1 MPKRAL
7 LLPVPNRRR
16 RRGGGLSA
24 KDRRRSASTVA
35 TRSLASLLSRALGLT
50 RLRVDA
56 SPYCFAVFVL
66 LMHSTIAIRIENKP
80 THDVMPFHAPAATS
94 SAAAAARMT
103 QRWTRGG
110 VRAGGGRLRLDGLR
124 ELAVVGLKGG
134 DPEEYRVLEVLLGSA
149 PRSLER
155 TSLTFRDDAA
165 AASIVDEIATDVPA
179 ARFPTA
185 AGR

>member
-1 MPKRAL
+1 
-7 LLPVPNRRR
+7 
-16 RRGGGLSA
+16 
-24 KDRRRSASTVA
+24 
-35 TRSLASLLSRALGLT
+35 
-50 RLRVDA
+50 
-56 SPYCFAVFVL
+56 
-66 LMHSTIAIRIENKP
+66 
-80 THDVMPFHAPAATS
+80 
-94 SAAAAARMT
+94 MT

-134 DPEEYRVLEVLLGSA
+134 DPEEYRDLEVLLGSA

>member
-1 MPKRAL
+1 
-7 LLPVPNRRR
+7 
-16 RRGGGLSA
+16 
-24 KDRRRSASTVA
+24 
-35 TRSLASLLSRALGLT
+35 
-50 RLRVDA
+50 
-56 SPYCFAVFVL
+56 
-66 LMHSTIAIRIENKP
+66 
-80 THDVMPFHAPAATS
+80 
-94 SAAAAARMT
+94 MT

-179 ARFPTA
+179 HFSMA
-185 AGR
+185 AGRWKCCPPRVLTWIKENSQPRRANKCRGE